1 MQELVWLIEPIQV
14 WLRGGSL
21 DEITHTN
28 GFIALL
34 VIAAALVPSTIIMLG
49 IGLDEWADTPLG
61 RYFGAAPSDDGAWTD
76 SARDIDKDGMPDF

>member
-1 MQELVWLIEPIQV
+1 VQELVWLIEPIQV

-21 DEITHTN
+21 HEITHTN

-34 VIAAALVPSTIIMLG
+34 VIAALLGPSTIIMLG
-49 IGLDEWADTPLG
+49 IGLDDWADTPLG
-61 RYFGAAPSDDGAWTD
+61 RYFGATPSDDGAWTQ